1 VRAGDVELEADLRGP
16 FRATWHALSQGRPFD
31 EALEV
36 GRSTAQAVAF
46 DFVQS
51 AARLTGDVVAKKS
64 ERTVKWQRVP
74 SPGACEWCVEVAGQL
89 YNSAESADFGHERC
103 DCDAIPV

>member
-1 VRAGDVELEADLRGP
+1 
-16 FRATWHALSQGRPFD
+16 LSQGRPFD